1 MRWSTKILYGDNEN
15 DDDDDGNYDYLITKI
30 ITIQAMSRIMIKN
43 HRHLAKHSAGVVEAE
58 LSLSEPICIMTTMMM
73 MMMIIMIIIRSQH
86 DEYVKADQRKL
97 QQKSML
103 IRGNWRKIMLIRGNC
118 QKNADHRWAGE
129 NWSKMR

>member
-1 MRWSTKILYGDNEN
+1 MSFHQFHHDSRNDEDDGYN
-15 DDDDDGNYDYLITKI
+15 DDDDDNDDNYGDDDDDDYDDDDDDG
-30 ITIQAMSRIMIKN
+30 
-43 HRHLAKHSAGVVEAE
+43 HPAKHSAGEVEAE
-58 LSLSEPICIMTTMMM
+58 LWSSEPICIMTMIMMT
-73 MMMIIMIIIRSQH
+73 IIMIIIRSQH

-103 IRGNWRKIMLIRGNC
+103 IRGNWRKVKLIRGNC